1 MDIEGVRKLLH
12 QKPFEPFVIHLA
24 DGRSLPVPDPDLVA
38 LTGHRV
44 IVGTEDDS
52 WSFVDPFAIVSLDAL
67 SRKPNGVKRGTKKKR
82 ALS

>member
-24 DGRSLPVPDPDLVA
+24 DGRSLPVPDPDFVA
-38 LTGHRV
+38 LTAHRV
-44 IVGTEDDS
+44 IVGADDDS

-67 SRKPNGVKRGTKKKR
+67 ASKFDGVKRGAKKKR
-82 ALS
+82 P